1 MVSCT
6 AVTEKDPEDRVALPV
21 ARPKTNKAI
30 LVGVYGK
37 TLSRAEAEDHLD
49 ELERLVDTAG
59 GVVVARA
66 LQERSSP
73 DSATYVGKGKLK
85 ELAEAAEALDAGW
98 VVFDDELS
106 PSQTRNLEK
115 ELPSQVLDRPNV
127 ILSIL
132 PPVPG
137 AGRP

>member
-1 MVSCT
+1 MT
-6 AVTEKDPEDRVALPV
+6 KKDPDDRAAVPA

-30 LVGVYGK
+30 LVGVFGK

-85 ELAEAAEALDAGW
+85 ELVEAAEALEAGMD
-98 VVFDDELS
+98 VFDDELS

-115 ELPSQVLDRPNV
+115 ELPAQVLDRAERHP
-127 ILSIL
+127 LRSS
-132 PPVPG
+132 PRAP
-137 AGRP
+137 AAARR